1 MLIQIHMLQ
10 NYVPSLLNRDD
21 SGAAKS
27 APFGGR
33 QRGRIS
39 SQCLKRSIRL
49 SDTFQNAFQNDNLL
63 AKRTKRLPLLVNKA
77 LEDMGVDDE
86 VREAIVQRV
95 PEIGQESTKRDT
107 KNVDLENLETRQ
119 LIFIGGNEV
128 EAIAQ
133 KLLALYED
141 KGAKGWDKMK
151 INEITDAL
159 GSSVPRSVDV
169 AMFGRMTTSAAF
181 EDVEASVQVAHA
193 LAVNELVRVYDFF
206 TAVDDLKK
214 EDANADAGAGMI
226 GDVELNSSTYY
237 KYFNIHWEGLVDNL
251 GGDAEVEVA
260 ARAVTAFVEAAALAQ
275 PSGKQ
280 NSTAALNPPD
290 FVLVEISPQNIPVN
304 YANAFLQ
311 PAAPRPK
318 QTMMENAIFKLDK
331 YAQRVRQAYGT
342 NGKMAYFTTQ
352 DKAIAA
358 AEDVTSLANLQQWV
372 AQQVEEAARD

>member
-33 QRGRIS
+33 QRSRIS

-49 SDTFQNAFQNDNLL
+49 SNSFQNAFKENGLL
-63 AKRTKRLPLLVNKA
+63 ADRTKRLPKLVAKA
-77 LEDMGVDDE
+77 LRDMGVE
-86 VREAIVQRV
+86 EAVSAAIAERTA
-95 PEIGQESTKRDT
+95 EIGQESKKRETKT
-107 KNVDLENLETRQ
+107 VDLENLETRQ
-119 LIFIGGNEV
+119 LIFIGANEV
-128 EAIAQ
+128 QAIAE
-133 KLLALYED
+133 KLLTLYNQD
-141 KGAKGWDKMK
+141 PKKWSKRK
-151 INEITDAL
+151 IDDITAAL
-159 GSSVPRSVDV
+159 GSSVPRSVDI

-193 LAVNELVRVYDFF
+193 LATNELVRVYDFF

-214 EDANADAGAGMI
+214 QDDSADAGAGMI

-251 GGDAEVEVA
+251 GGDKDIA
-260 ARAVTAFVEAAALAQ
+260 AQAVTAFIEAAAWAQ

-280 NSTAALNPPD
+280 NSTAALNLPD
-290 FVLVEISPQNIPVN
+290 FVLVEVSGKNLPVN

-311 PAAPRPK
+311 PAVPWANETLM
-318 QTMMENAIFKLDK
+318 QNAVSKLNK
-331 YAQRVRQAYGT
+331 YGQKLRTAYGM
-342 NGKMAYFTTQ
+342 NGQRAFFSTEETAVS
-352 DKAIAA
+352 DAT
-358 AEDVTSLANLQQWV
+358 DVHSLPNLQAWV
-372 AQQVEEAARD
+372 SNQIGEAVNAA